1 MESLLKNRLKDLA
14 NQSYQNNHYTFTKF
28 LSLAEISEFYEIERE
43 LNYVKASLYGGNDEA
58 ERKVLRF
65 GSPDQLGYEE
75 PFPIV
80 CLEIKPLNDK
90 FADDLNHRDFLGAL
104 MNLGIEREMLGDI
117 YVEGKR
123 GILFCLDSIAPF
135 IKESLSRV
143 KHTTVMVKDLDGEF
157 KIPETLKKYI
167 TVQVSSERV
176 DAVIARTYNL
186 SRDDSVELFREQKV
200 YINGRLTT
208 GNDVKVK
215 EGDRISVRGFGK
227 FEVMTQGGMSK
238 KQKINLTVCVYK

>member
-1 MESLLKNRLKDLA
+1 MESILKNRFKDLA
-14 NQSYQNNHYTFTKF
+14 NTCYQNNHYTFTRF
-28 LSLAEISEFYEIERE
+28 LSLAEISEFLEVERE
-43 LNYVKASLYGGNDEA
+43 LNFVKATLFGGNSEC

-65 GSPDQLGYEE
+65 GSEEQLGYEE

-80 CLEIKPLNDK
+80 CLEIKPLSDK
-90 FADDLNHRDFLGAL
+90 FADPLTHRDFLGAL

-117 YVEGKR
+117 FVEGKH
-123 GILFCLDSIAPF
+123 GVLFCLESIAPF
-135 IKESLSRV
+135 IKESLTRV
-143 KHTTVMVKDLDGEF
+143 KHTSVMVQEYEGEF
-157 KIPETLKKYI
+157 VIPESLKKYI

-200 YINGRLTT
+200 FINGRLSS

-227 FEVMTQGGMSK
+227 FEVLSPAGVSR
-238 KQKINLTVCVYK
+238 KQKINLRICVYI